1 MTISVLDR
9 LKLGKELSDLMQAQK
24 TAPVL
29 QRVAIGKQIVD
40 LMLKLGLGVA
50 AQPISEPQP
59 QPQPQPQSD
68 PVADEV
74 PKIVTDFLRGEFT
87 KSTQMEFIDVLRG
100 LSNYVGEFL
109 TLEQAKEKTISWVKA
124 NGYAG

>member
-40 LMLKLGLGVA
+40 LMLKLGLGTA
-50 AQPISEPQP
+50 AQPMSE
-59 QPQPQPQSD
+59 PQPQPQSD
-68 PVADEV
+68 PVADKV
-74 PKIVTDFLRGEFT
+74 PKIVTDFLGGVFT
-87 KSTQMEFIDVLRG
+87 KSTQMEFIDALRG
-100 LSNYVGEFL
+100 ISNYVGEFL
-109 TLEQAKEKTISWVKA
+109 TLEQAKEQTISWVKA

>member
-40 LMLKLGLGVA
+40 LMLKLGLGTA
-50 AQPISEPQP
+50 AQPMSE
-59 QPQPQPQSD
+59 PQPQPQSD

-74 PKIVTDFLRGEFT
+74 PKIVTDFLGGVFI
-87 KSTQMEFIDVLRG
+87 KSTQMEFIDALRG
-100 LSNYVGEFL
+100 ISNYVGEFL
-109 TLEQAKEKTISWVKA
+109 TLEQAKEQTISWVKA

>member
-29 QRVAIGKQIVD
+29 QRVAFGKQIVD
-40 LMLKLGLGVA
+40 LMLKLGLGTA
-50 AQPISEPQP
+50 AQPMSEL
-59 QPQPQPQSD
+59 QPQPQSD

-74 PKIVTDFLRGEFT
+74 PKIVTDFLGGVFT
-87 KSTQMEFIDVLRG
+87 KSTQMEFIDALRG
-100 LSNYVGEFL
+100 ISNYVGEFL
-109 TLEQAKEKTISWVKA
+109 TLEQAKEQTISWVKA

>member
-40 LMLKLGLGVA
+40 LMLKLGLGAA
-50 AQPISEPQP
+50 AQPISE
-59 QPQPQPQSD
+59 PQPQPQSD

-74 PKIVTDFLRGEFT
+74 PKIVTDFLGGVFT
-87 KSTQMEFIDVLRG
+87 KSTQMEFIDALRG
-100 LSNYVGEFL
+100 ISNYVGEFL
-109 TLEQAKEKTISWVKA
+109 TLEQAKEQAIGWVKA

>member
-29 QRVAIGKQIVD
+29 QRVTIGKQIVD
-40 LMLKLGLGVA
+40 VMLKLGLGTA
-50 AQPISEPQP
+50 AQPAAEPQ
-59 QPQPQPQSD
+59 QQDD
-68 PVADEV
+68 PVVDEV
-74 PKIVTDFLRGEFT
+74 PKIVTDFLGGVFT
-87 KSTQMEFIDVLRG
+87 KSTQMEFIDALRG
-100 LSNYVGEFL
+100 ISNYVGEFL
-109 TLEQAKEKTISWVKA
+109 TLEQAKEQTISWVKA

>member
-29 QRVAIGKQIVD
+29 QRVTIGKQSVD
-40 LMLKLGLGVA
+40 VMLKLGLGTA
-50 AQPISEPQP
+50 AQPAAEPQ
-59 QPQPQPQSD
+59 QQTD
-68 PVADEV
+68 PVVDEV
-74 PKIVTDFLRGEFT
+74 PKIVTDFLGGVFT
-87 KSTQMEFIDVLRG
+87 KSTQMEFIDALRG
-100 LSNYVGEFL
+100 ISNYVGEFL
-109 TLEQAKEKTISWVKA
+109 TLEQAKEQTISWVKA

>member
-29 QRVAIGKQIVD
+29 QRVAIGKQIVV
-40 LMLKLGLGVA
+40 LMLKLGLGTA
-50 AQPISEPQP
+50 AQPMSE
-59 QPQPQPQSD
+59 PQPQPQSD

-74 PKIVTDFLRGEFT
+74 PKIVTDFLGGVFT
-87 KSTQMEFIDVLRG
+87 KSTQMEFIDALRG
-100 LSNYVGEFL
+100 ISNYVGEFL
-109 TLEQAKEKTISWVKA
+109 TLEQAKEQTISWVKA

>member
-40 LMLKLGLGVA
+40 LMLKLGLGTA
-50 AQPISEPQP
+50 AQPMSE
-59 QPQPQPQSD
+59 PQPQPQSD

-74 PKIVTDFLRGEFT
+74 PKIVTDFLGGVFT
-87 KSTQMEFIDVLRG
+87 KSTQMEFIDALRG
-100 LSNYVGEFL
+100 ISNYVGEFL
-109 TLEQAKEKTISWVKA
+109 TLEQAKEQTIGWVKA

>member
-29 QRVAIGKQIVD
+29 QRVTIGKQIVD
-40 LMLKLGLGVA
+40 VMLKLGLGTAGQPA
-50 AQPISEPQP
+50 AEPQ
-59 QPQPQPQSD
+59 QQAD
-68 PVADEV
+68 PVVDEV
-74 PKIVTDFLRGEFT
+74 PKIVTDFLGGVFT
-87 KSTQMEFIDVLRG
+87 KSTQMEFIDALRG
-100 LSNYVGEFL
+100 ISNYVGEFL
-109 TLEQAKEKTISWVKA
+109 TLEQAKEQTISWVKA

>member
-29 QRVAIGKQIVD
+29 QRVTIGKQIVD
-40 LMLKLGLGVA
+40 VMLKLGLGTA
-50 AQPISEPQP
+50 AQPAAEPQ
-59 QPQPQPQSD
+59 QQTD
-68 PVADEV
+68 PVVDEV
-74 PKIVTDFLRGEFT
+74 PKIVTDFLGGVFT
-87 KSTQMEFIDVLRG
+87 KSTQMEFIDALRG
-100 LSNYVGEFL
+100 ISNYVGEFL
-109 TLEQAKEKTISWVKA
+109 TLEQAKEQTISWVKV

>member
-29 QRVAIGKQIVD
+29 QRVTIGKQIVD
-40 LMLKLGLGVA
+40 VMLKLGLGTA
-50 AQPISEPQP
+50 AQPAAEPQ
-59 QPQPQPQSD
+59 QQTD
-68 PVADEV
+68 PVVDEV
-74 PKIVTDFLRGEFT
+74 PKIVTDLLGGVFT
-87 KSTQMEFIDVLRG
+87 KSTQMEFIDALRG
-100 LSNYVGEFL
+100 ISNYVGEFL
-109 TLEQAKEKTISWVKA
+109 TLEQAKEQTISWVKA

>member
-40 LMLKLGLGVA
+40 LMLKLGLGTA
-50 AQPISEPQP
+50 AQPMSE
-59 QPQPQPQSD
+59 PQPQPQSD

-74 PKIVTDFLRGEFT
+74 PKIVTDFLCGVFT
-87 KSTQMEFIDVLRG
+87 KSTQMEFIDALRG
-100 LSNYVGEFL
+100 ISNYVGEFL
-109 TLEQAKEKTISWVKA
+109 TLEQAKEQTISWVKA

>member
-24 TAPVL
+24 IAPVL
-29 QRVAIGKQIVD
+29 QRVTIGKQIVD
-40 LMLKLGLGVA
+40 VMLKLGLGTA
-50 AQPISEPQP
+50 AQPAAELQ
-59 QPQPQPQSD
+59 QQTA
-68 PVADEV
+68 PVVDEV

>member
-29 QRVAIGKQIVD
+29 QRVTIGMQIVD
-40 LMLKLGLGVA
+40 VMLKLGLGTA
-50 AQPISEPQP
+50 AQPAAEPQ
-59 QPQPQPQSD
+59 QQTD
-68 PVADEV
+68 PVVDEV
-74 PKIVTDFLRGEFT
+74 PKIVTDFLGGVFT
-87 KSTQMEFIDVLRG
+87 KSTQMEFIDALRG
-100 LSNYVGEFL
+100 ISNYVGEFL
-109 TLEQAKEKTISWVKA
+109 TLEQAKEQTISWVKA

>member
-29 QRVAIGKQIVD
+29 QRVTIGKQIVD
-40 LMLKLGLGVA
+40 VMLKLGLGTA
-50 AQPISEPQP
+50 AQPAAEPQ
-59 QPQPQPQSD
+59 QQTD
-68 PVADEV
+68 PVVDEV
-74 PKIVTDFLRGEFT
+74 PKIVTDFLGCVFT
-87 KSTQMEFIDVLRG
+87 KSTQMEFIDALRWI
-100 LSNYVGEFL
+100 SNYVGEFL
-109 TLEQAKEKTISWVKA
+109 TLEQAKEQTISWVKA

>member
-29 QRVAIGKQIVD
+29 QRVTIGKQIVD
-40 LMLKLGLGVA
+40 VMLKLGLGTA
-50 AQPISEPQP
+50 AQPAAEPQ
-59 QPQPQPQSD
+59 QQTD
-68 PVADEV
+68 PVVDEV
-74 PKIVTDFLRGEFT
+74 PKIVTDFLGSVFT
-87 KSTQMEFIDVLRG
+87 KSTQMEFIDALRG
-100 LSNYVGEFL
+100 ISNYVGEFL
-109 TLEQAKEKTISWVKA
+109 TLEQAKEQTISWVKA

>member
-40 LMLKLGLGVA
+40 LMLKLGLGTA
-50 AQPISEPQP
+50 AQPMSE
-59 QPQPQPQSD
+59 PQPQPQSD

-74 PKIVTDFLRGEFT
+74 PKIVTDFLGGVFT
-87 KSTQMEFIDVLRG
+87 KSAQMEFIDALRG
-100 LSNYVGEFL
+100 ISNYVGEFL
-109 TLEQAKEKTISWVKA
+109 TLEQAKEQTISWVKA